1 MSKMDMVA
9 RIAKFEKQFSR
20 NDYNGGGSVDFEIKE
35 GVIPVMISA
44 PHSVKMRRDGT
55 VKGPDKLTGAIA
67 LLLQEMTGCHLI
79 YSTRFSESDPN
90 YATENNAY
98 QAALADYVKSHDVE
112 IVIDLHGAK
121 SSREFAVEMGTAPLL
136 DGEKK
141 VQGEELRSLKRYTF
155 VADLVRYAFDYHLR
169 DVEVEMRDVWCNR
182 LFSAATQNTITRHL
196 ADTTDCA
203 AIQVE
208 INAIFRTIDNA
219 EPLKALVETLCY
231 IVKSL
236 ATVDWSAKQIA
247 VYRLW
252 QSNRHKPQDNVAL
265 YLSDEAN
272 DDFATN
278 SLLYLCSHLG
288 VTEVVRLHD
297 AKEKPVRDL
306 EALTEGCDVQAS
318 VGRKEEYILLTNRLI
333 EELFAR
339 DWLVGSEAE
348 SSLRGAPVVL
358 YNHSTERYKVGYPK
372 ADVLDNVCFSSLLY
386 KDKLLEADRY
396 DFIAFNRITDARMY
410 IDFSK
415 ADYNDGGRVKSS
427 DGKSAKKV
435 MVPRYYR
442 RL

>member
-1 MSKMDMVA
+1 M
-9 RIAKFEKQFSR
+9 
-20 NDYNGGGSVDFEIKE
+20 
-35 GVIPVMISA
+35 
-44 PHSVKMRRDGT
+44 
-55 VKGPDKLTGAIA
+55 
-67 LLLQEMTGCHLI
+67 
-79 YSTRFSESDPN
+79 
-90 YATENNAY
+90 
-98 QAALADYVKSHDVE
+98 
-112 IVIDLHGAK
+112 
-121 SSREFAVEMGTAPLL
+121 
-136 DGEKK
+136 K
-141 VQGEELRSLKRYTF
+141 V
-155 VADLVRYAFDYHLR
+155 
-169 DVEVEMRDVWCNR
+169 
-182 LFSAATQNTITRHL
+182 
-196 ADTTDCA
+196 
-203 AIQVE
+203 
-208 INAIFRTIDNA
+208 
-219 EPLKALVETLCY
+219 
-231 IVKSL
+231 
-236 ATVDWSAKQIA
+236 
-247 VYRLW
+247 
-252 QSNRHKPQDNVAL
+252 

-442 RL
+442 RLLGYVDTPLAMIREEAFVDLLCDAEAAAGNYLARVYRPNESGFVFAPEVAKSDKFTALLSVLGFDAALLRDSLSSAEMLIV